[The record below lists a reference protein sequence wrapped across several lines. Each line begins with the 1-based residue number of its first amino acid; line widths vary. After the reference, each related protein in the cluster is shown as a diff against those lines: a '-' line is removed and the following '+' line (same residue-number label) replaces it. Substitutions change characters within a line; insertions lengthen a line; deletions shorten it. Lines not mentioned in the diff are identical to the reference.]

1 MTTNA
6 VDVLDTTNTLIGTF
20 TTIQAAV
27 TAASSGDTIR
37 VHDGTYDENV
47 MIDKSLTLLSVNG
60 RGSTIISGAVGTP
73 LGAIQIRPN
82 VNNVTIGGLNQGFT
96 IAGLNGN
103 GAIEKAAVYIQG
115 NNNIITIQG
124 NELIANGDSALTS
137 EFAASV
143 TNVLL
148 DNNIFSGKTFEGD
161 NPSGVGFGTQFNVG
175 NNAPRQLVVMG
186 NGGSGPYTSSNII
199 FSNNQITGTAG
210 GISIDDGVSA
220 QGNNLVTIDADTVLF
235 EGNVFTGFTNRFAV
249 ALRSRGPN
257 SSLIDNTFDS
267 SAGGGNSHFIFIDD
281 KGMPGL
287 LSGNNFL
294 VPAGTSVSGTVGDDI
309 ITTTFDA
316 LLPNTVLDGGIGDDL
331 LVLAGGSST
340 DKLVLRGL
348 SENSAQNFVSG
359 TSLDNVSI
367 QNFSQFD
374 LSEFLGQIIFRGGSG
389 DERVIGGAGN
399 NVLQGRDGND
409 VLSSTAGDNILVGGE
424 GNDTLIG
431 GVGNDILRGG
441 AGDDRLEAIA
451 GNNILR
457 GGVGNDSLLGG
468 SGNDRLVG
476 GQGNNSVQGG
486 SGNDTLI
493 SSSGQN
499 LLTGGMG
506 SDTFIFL
513 TVSGQENIITDFD
526 VAQDQIVVHRK
537 WFGGELTRGLLDNRQ
552 FVLGSRAQT
561 ADHRF
566 IYNGKSGE
574 LSFDADGSG
583 SQAQQVMA
591 VLDHQSSLSA
601 QNIRVI
607 G

>member
-6 VDVLDTTNTLIGTF
+6 VDVLDTTNTLVGTF

-47 MIDKSLTLLSVNG
+47 MIDKPITLLSVNG

-82 VNNVTIGGLNQGFT
+82 VNNVTIGGLDQGFT
-96 IAGLNGN
+96 ITGLNGN

-115 NNNIITIQG
+115 NNSNITIQG

-249 ALRSRGPN
+249 SLRSRGPN

-267 SAGGGNSHFIFIDD
+267 SAGGGNSHFISIDY

-294 VPAGTSVSGTVGDDI
+294 VSAGTSVSGTVGDDI
-309 ITTTFDA
+309 ITTAFDA

-348 SENSAQNFVSG
+348 SDNSAQNFVSG

-374 LSEFLGQIIFRGGSG
+374 LSEFLGQIIFRGGSD
-389 DERVIGGAGN
+389 DERV
-399 NVLQGRDGND
+399 
-409 VLSSTAGDNILVGGE
+409 
-424 GNDTLIG
+424 IG

-441 AGDDRLEAIA
+441 EGDDRLEAIA

-457 GGVGNDSLLGG
+457 GGAGNDSLLGG

-513 TVSGQENIITDFD
+513 TVGGQENIITDFD
-526 VAQDQIVVHRK
+526 VAQDQIVVHRQ
-537 WFGGELTRGLLDNRQ
+537 WFGGDLARGILDSRQ
-552 FVLGSRAQT
+552 FVLGSLAQT

-566 IYNGKSGE
+566 IYNEQSGE

-583 SQAQQVMA
+583 SQAQQLMA
-591 VLDHQSSLSA
+591 VLNNRSSLSV